1 MKTKIAVIVTL
12 MTLLMYSCIIKEID
26 YENVYD
32 HFYITNNTETDL
44 IISVE
49 FYEDGK
55 FETKSVSPSST
66 IEIEM
71 LQGAFGD
78 LDLPVRFSILS
89 ADSTLIKEY
98 ASNSLI
104 PWERSHIDAKMEH
117 WIMTFTITDE
127 LLYGEP
133 EQE

>member
-1 MKTKIAVIVTL
+1 MKTKIAIIVSL
-12 MTLLMYSCIIKEID
+12 MALLMCSCIIKD
-26 YENVYD
+26 YEIACD
-32 HFYITNNTETDL
+32 HFYITNNTEIDL
-44 IISVE
+44 IINVE

-71 LQGAFGD
+71 LQGAFGE
-78 LDLPVRFSILS
+78 LDLPIRLSILS

-104 PWERSHIDAKMEH
+104 PWKRSHIDAKMEH
-117 WIMTFTITDE
+117 WIMTLTITDE